1 MNGATR
7 FRAAGFVCL
16 ALMLAGA
23 ARAGMQ
29 SPCDDPTVLSGAA
42 VQVFIFPYE
51 SERSLTL
58 KGRALATVMQRHV
71 LFAALK
77 YPSIGVAELTESTGK
92 CRFDTVSARV
102 RSRLAPGQTAIFLH
116 GRVFEQGP
124 NIYLKSS
131 VSIAT
136 DAELRETHWPL
147 AASGQPRI
155 TTVTPSEVQGF
166 SPRTIPLSFLDR
178 LEPSQQKA
186 RRVHRQPNE
195 QSAFEDLP
203 GHPDARFTY
212 LVLGTQGDWMQVRV
226 LPFGVEGWV
235 PAHALATGDELKGE
249 FPELYFVDA
258 LVGYHSRPAGAV
270 SAQRLAEKT
279 RASLQRYLQATESLP
294 ESDARALAILL
305 MGNTRLRAAGVPWPA
320 AALAAARADFRRA
333 VATSP
338 SWTPARSHELAITTL
353 LCTRGACAEQGGTL
367 EMRYLDAIGRDP
379 LSRELMGSLNAYYE
393 AASLGKL
400 SSGLSPDALE
410 QKRERVREVQARMN
424 AP

>member
-1 MNGATR
+1 MSAANR
-7 FRAAGFVCL
+7 CRAGLFCL
-16 ALMLAGA
+16 ALVFAGA

-51 SERSLTL
+51 SERNLTP
-58 KGRALATVMQRHV
+58 KGRALATLMQRHV

-77 YPSIGVAELTESTGK
+77 YPSIGVAELTESTSK
-92 CRFDTVSARV
+92 CRFEPVAARV
-102 RSRLAPGQTAIFLH
+102 RSRLKPGQTAIFLY

-136 DAELRETHWPL
+136 AAELKEIRWPL
-147 AASGQPRI
+147 VPGGPVI
-155 TTVTPSEVQGF
+155 TTATPSEVQGF
-166 SPRTIPLSFLDR
+166 SPRTIPLSFLER

-186 RRVHRQPNE
+186 RRVHRQPSE
-195 QSAFEDLP
+195 QSPFEDLP
-203 GHPDARFTY
+203 GDPDARFTY

-258 LVGYHSRPAGAV
+258 LVGYHSRPGAV
-270 SAQRLAEKT
+270 SAEQLAAKT
-279 RASLQRYLQATESLP
+279 RASLQRYLQATEPLP
-294 ESDARALAILL
+294 ESDARALAIML
-305 MGNTRLRAAGVPWPA
+305 MGNTRLRAASQPWPA
-320 AALAAARADFRRA
+320 ATLEAARTDYRRA
-333 VATSP
+333 VAISP
-338 SWTPARSHELAITTL
+338 SWTPARSHQLAITTL
-353 LCTRGACAEQGGTL
+353 LCARGACGDEANTL
-367 EMRYLDAIGRDP
+367 EKQYLDAIGRDP
-379 LSRELMGSLNAYYE
+379 LSRELMGSLDAYYE
-393 AASLGKL
+393 AAALGKV
-400 SSGLSPDALE
+400 SSALSPDALE
-410 QKRERVREVQARMN
+410 KKRERVHEVQARMN